1 MSAKRHKALR
11 RAAKELTMIFAEAGA
26 LHSGSLEL
34 SPANDEA
41 KKNLR
46 EYIRTT
52 DPKSLVDDPR
62 QLFNLAESNTLVHNK
77 HSARGILKTLKK
89 TAKIKKD

>member
-11 RAAKELTMIFAEAGA
+11 RAAKELVSIFAEAGA
-26 LHSGSLEL
+26 LHDGSLEL
-34 SPANDEA
+34 LPANDEA
-41 KKNLR
+41 RKNLR
-46 EYIRTT
+46 EYIRNA

-62 QLFNLAESNTLVHNK
+62 PLFEISESSTLVHNK

-89 TAKIKKD
+89 TAIVEKK